1 MSSQLPK
8 LAPRPFGE
16 VPLAAGKVNPKEH
29 TEREWEAQ
37 RGVIEHLY
45 IGENRRLVDTMTIMT
60 SKYGFAATAYR
71 TTSENAVASTAAS
84 ASDNAGSSKS
94 GAEVLR
100 QTPDRMLQQ
109 PACTTIA
116 RTTKLGPYAGL
127 ELVLDSVRSWSLCK
141 LESRG
146 VVLDPMVRY
155 LANPNQPPIQDSR
168 TMYRTFELVFDLW
181 HHGKGQLAGM
191 AARRAFYSLEFVL
204 TADHPDLVW
213 HILDTVYDMVDRG
226 HMQLLGMFLTH
237 ARELSTRRLP
247 QEHPLVKILQEL
259 TKCDYQTRLGRER
272 VCHLL
277 RSAWLQNVDILS
289 DHIGSPAPT
298 HLWLYEQLIW
308 DGRTSLRRDCELAKR
323 RETMVA
329 ALAGLHQLAD
339 VDPRVSKLDRLRIMA
354 LMLEY
359 TQMDL
364 GDRQK
369 AEELAVNLLNQT
381 SLNSEATRSDA
392 RFHAYARKMLAR
404 LQEHEQDWVRA
415 EENLRYAVEKREAAH
430 GTGSDLRV
438 IRDMWVLAGYYQ
450 RTGRGG
456 AASQIVDDAISR
468 AEQLR
473 RKKYATPTSGT
484 SSQVPLHDPNRFAKS
499 NNTPTNNLLL
509 FSAALKTHPDRV
521 PADSPDRDART
532 RKFQLVN
539 DAYYTLSDT
548 TRRRDYD
555 AQRRLFGPSAP
566 EADPFEEA
574 DEEIPQQPGAAAQ
587 GAYSW
592 AWNFFN
598 SRAAGAADNAERERT
613 EDAQFSDVFEEMMRE
628 EGMAEDG
635 SNAPTS
641 KFWSLVGGLSG
652 GALGFIIAN
661 FPGMLAGAVA
671 GNRLGAVRDAK
682 GKRPA
687 WTVRRAD

>member
-16 VPLAAGKVNPKEH
+16 VPLGAGKVNPKEH

-60 SKYGFAATAYR
+60 SKYGFAATEQMYKKRLKKWNLRKRAYR

-84 ASDNAGSSKS
+84 ASDNADSSKS

-146 VVLDPMVRY
+146 VALDPMVRY

-181 HHGKGQLAGM
+181 HQGKGQLAGM

-226 HMQLLGMFLTH
+226 HIQLLGMFLTH

-247 QEHPLVKILQEL
+247 QEHPLVKILQQL

-381 SLNSEATRSDA
+381 SLNREASRSDA

-450 RTGRGG
+450 RAGRGG

-468 AEQLR
+468 AE
-473 RKKYATPTSGT
+473 
-484 SSQVPLHDPNRFAKS
+484 H
-499 NNTPTNNLLL
+499 
-509 FSAALKTHPDRV
+509 AALKTHPDRV
-521 PADSPDRDART
+521 PADSPERDART

-539 DAYYTLSDT
+539 DAYYTLSDAA
-548 TRRRDYD
+548 RRRDYD

-566 EADPFEEA
+566 GADPFEEA
-574 DEEIPQQPGAAAQ
+574 DE
-587 GAYSW
+587 
-592 AWNFFN
+592 
-598 SRAAGAADNAERERT
+598 AGAANNAERERT

-682 GKRPA
+682 GKSVYEVYSVSLLLHLTAFQGLLGR
-687 WTVRRAD
+687 

>member
-16 VPLAAGKVNPKEH
+16 VPLGAGKVNPKEH

-60 SKYGFAATAYR
+60 SKYGFAATEQMYKKRLKKWNLRKRAYR

-146 VVLDPMVRY
+146 AALDPMVRY
-155 LANPNQPPIQDSR
+155 LANPNRPPIQDSR

-226 HMQLLGMFLTH
+226 HIQLLGMFLTH

-381 SLNSEATRSDA
+381 SLNSEASRSDA

-438 IRDMWVLAGYYQ
+438 IRDIWVLAGYYQ

-468 AEQLR
+468 AEQYL
-473 RKKYATPTSGT
+473 
-484 SSQVPLHDPNRFAKS
+484 SQGEVEC
-499 NNTPTNNLLL
+499 T
-509 FSAALKTHPDRV
+509 
-521 PADSPDRDART
+521 
-532 RKFQLVN
+532 
-539 DAYYTLSDT
+539 
-548 TRRRDYD
+548 
-555 AQRRLFGPSAP
+555 
-566 EADPFEEA
+566 
-574 DEEIPQQPGAAAQ
+574 
-587 GAYSW
+587 
-592 AWNFFN
+592 
-598 SRAAGAADNAERERT
+598 
-613 EDAQFSDVFEEMMRE
+613 
-628 EGMAEDG
+628 
-635 SNAPTS
+635 
-641 KFWSLVGGLSG
+641 
-652 GALGFIIAN
+652 
-661 FPGMLAGAVA
+661 
-671 GNRLGAVRDAK
+671 
-682 GKRPA
+682 
-687 WTVRRAD
+687 